1 MVDRHITEDIVY
13 PIGNSITTT
22 FTNTDVNYDVAV
34 NGKPFFLANSDER
47 PYRRITAK
55 YRKDQVD
62 QTTEP
67 GEQTLTGWWIRSQ
80 SSFHRGA
87 GIKFYDPSVGDEVD
101 YRFDESRGCNVW
113 TQGEVSLLRESNFLG
128 YSPTPVEASGRSVQ
142 RFESIEWLDG
152 TTKKEGF
159 LYSDSYIM
167 VKVDEANN
175 ITNFESYNPA
185 SHDRI
190 YAATNDGKTAFW
202 ITNAVSGGLKLT
214 AYKKSLAD
222 DSTDTATQMFQDNG
236 IIVTNAV
243 MEYTK
248 ERIVAGINNKIY
260 EFSPTA
266 SALPTAVYTHPN
278 TDHIWSSITSS
289 GPAIYVA
296 GYQGINSSIVKF
308 TLSTAGAMPTLTS
321 AITAAEMPLGEIIHK
336 IKYYLGYML
345 IGTNKGVR
353 VAVVSDQDG
362 AISYGPLLFESDQ
375 PVYDFAVRDKFVWC
389 ASGLTDGTPG
399 VIRIDL
405 GTQIKPLVFAYANDI
420 YKSNG
425 NTTPTVSCDFVGD
438 TDRLAWVTAAAPAF
452 TVTNKALTSNVAT
465 LTTGANH
472 NYQVG
477 DKVFV
482 TGVDATFNSDLSA
495 PGGEYTITAVTSNTF
510 SYAKTAANVPST
522 AVSPAGAVV
531 KAGTGY
537 VESATVKVES
547 GYIKTGRIRYNT
559 LEPKV
564 YKLLRPRV
572 DTTYGNF
579 VVQTVGPDDTEYSV
593 VTIFQGQTA
602 TESTTP
608 YPVGAQEFLSYKFT
622 LQRSSTDNT
631 QGPVM
636 DGYQVKALPATP
648 KQRIIQFPV
657 FCYDQETDSIGNQ
670 IGYEDRAFDRL
681 IELETIEAAGDTVRV
696 QDFRTGETY
705 IAMIE
710 ELDFMSMTP
719 PGPRFN
725 GFGGML
731 TITLRTV

>member
-1 MVDRHITEDIVY
+1 MVDKHITEDLVY

-22 FTNTDVNYDVAV
+22 FTNTDVNYDLAV
-34 NGKPFFLANSDER
+34 NGQPFFLANGDER
-47 PYRRITAK
+47 PYRRVTAK
-55 YRKDQVD
+55 YRKEQVD

-101 YRFDESRGCNVW
+101 YRFEESKGCNVW
-113 TQGEVSLLRESNFLG
+113 TQGQVSLLRDSTGIGFT
-128 YSPTPVEASGRSVQ
+128 PTPLEASGRAVQ
-142 RFESIEWLDG
+142 RFEAIEWEDG
-152 TTKKEGF
+152 GKKEGF
-159 LYSDSYIM
+159 LYGDSYIL
-167 VKVDEANN
+167 VKVDEAGT
-175 ITNFESYNPA
+175 ITNFQTYDPA
-185 SHDRI
+185 VDKRI
-190 YAATNDGKTAFW
+190 FSVTNDGKQAYW
-202 ITNAVSGGLKLT
+202 VTNTISGGEKLT
-214 AYKKSLAD
+214 MYRKSLD
-222 DSTDTATQMFQDNG
+222 DDYLDSPTQMFQENG
-236 IIVTNAV
+236 LVVTNAV
-243 MEYTK
+243 LEYTK

-260 EFSPTA
+260 EISPTA

-278 TDHIWSSITSS
+278 TNHIWTSITSS

-296 GYQGINSSIVKF
+296 GYQGINSSILKF
-308 TLSTAGAMPTLTS
+308 TLSTAGVMPTLTS
-321 AITAAEMPLGEIIHK
+321 AITAAEMPVGEIIYK

-353 VAVVSDQDG
+353 VAVVSDEDG
-362 AISYGPLLFESDQ
+362 SINYGPLLFESEQ

-399 VIRIDL
+399 LIRIDL

-420 YKSNG
+420 FKDNG
-425 NTTPTVSCDFVGD
+425 NSTPTVACDFIGD
-438 TDRLAWVTAAAPAF
+438 TDRLAWVTAAAQPFA
-452 TVTNKALTSNVAT
+452 VTNKALTSNVAT
-465 LTTGANH
+465 LTTSTAH

-482 TGVDATFNSDLSA
+482 SGVGAPFDSA
-495 PGGEYTITAVTSNTF
+495 LAAGGEFTITAKTDTTF
-510 SYAKTAANVPST
+510 SYAVTNADIAST

-537 VESATVKVES
+537 LEEESLKVES

-564 YKLLRPRV
+564 YKLLRPRANV
-572 DTTYGNF
+572 TFGNL
-579 VVQTVGPDDTEYSV
+579 VIQTVASSGAEFA
-593 VTIFQGQTA
+593 VTTVFQGQQPL
-602 TESTTP
+602 ESSTP

-622 LQRSSTDNT
+622 LQRSTTDT
-631 QGPVM
+631 SQGPIL
-636 DGYQVKALPATP
+636 DGYQVKGLPATP
-648 KQRIIQFPV
+648 KQRLIQFPV

-670 IGYEDRAFDRL
+670 IGYEGRAYDRL
-681 IELETIEAAGDTVRV
+681 KELETIENTGDTVRV
-696 QDFRTGETY
+696 QDFRTGETFV
-705 IAMIE
+705 AMIE
-710 ELDFMSMTP
+710 EVDFMSMTP

-731 TITLRTV
+731 TITVRTV